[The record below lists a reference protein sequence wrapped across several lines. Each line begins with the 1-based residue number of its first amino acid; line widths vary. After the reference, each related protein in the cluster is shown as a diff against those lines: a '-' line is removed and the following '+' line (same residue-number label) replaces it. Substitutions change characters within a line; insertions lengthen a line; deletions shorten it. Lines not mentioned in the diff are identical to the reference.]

1 MPRSAFSLHSSSS
14 CAVLTTRGLA
24 LSSSLSAR
32 LSLLGP
38 SSSTSCSWRPF
49 LMPPPPS
56 AAYLNGAV
64 TKQGLLQ
71 ADTKT
76 RAGWVA
82 AGRQVRTSIGH
93 WLPHFL
99 TAALKDSRSLSE
111 LQLFSASKWSFS
123 PPSPTPPPQKVAS
136 LRPQPEN
143 WLRGLCWLQYEKKW
157 EVQGGTDSL
166 IFPLPQGRQHSLA
179 EQLPEQR
186 SAVLT
191 SSFVHISLTFCRV
204 TVITPHVEASYS
216 LPRVL
221 MCRPKATG

>member
-1 MPRSAFSLHSSSS
+1 MILKLGPVPGVGFPCLACGKALGVGSGSVLPPKTRITEWLTPALARLVTWALVLSLSGRSMPRSAFSLCSSS

-24 LSSSLSAR
+24 LSSSFAAR

-38 SSSTSCSWRPF
+38 SSSASCSLRPF

-99 TAALKDSRSLSE
+99 TAALKDSH
-111 LQLFSASKWSFS
+111 
-123 PPSPTPPPQKVAS
+123 
-136 LRPQPEN
+136 
-143 WLRGLCWLQYEKKW
+143 
-157 EVQGGTDSL
+157 
-166 IFPLPQGRQHSLA
+166 PLL
-179 EQLPEQR
+179 
-186 SAVLT
+186 
-191 SSFVHISLTFCRV
+191 
-204 TVITPHVEASYS
+204 
-216 LPRVL
+216 
-221 MCRPKATG
+221 

>member
-1 MPRSAFSLHSSSS
+1 MAGPCVGPPPVTWALVLSLSGRSMPRSAFSLHSSSS

-24 LSSSLSAR
+24 LSSSLSAG

-93 WLPHFL
+93 RLPHFL
-99 TAALKDSRSLSE
+99 TAALKDSRPLSE

-123 PPSPTPPPQKVAS
+123 PPSPTPHPRRWLPCAPSRRTGCVVYAGCSTRKSGKYRVAQI
-136 LRPQPEN
+136 P
-143 WLRGLCWLQYEKKW
+143 
-157 EVQGGTDSL
+157 
-166 IFPLPQGRQHSLA
+166 
-179 EQLPEQR
+179 
-186 SAVLT
+186 
-191 SSFVHISLTFCRV
+191 
-204 TVITPHVEASYS
+204 
-216 LPRVL
+216 
-221 MCRPKATG
+221 